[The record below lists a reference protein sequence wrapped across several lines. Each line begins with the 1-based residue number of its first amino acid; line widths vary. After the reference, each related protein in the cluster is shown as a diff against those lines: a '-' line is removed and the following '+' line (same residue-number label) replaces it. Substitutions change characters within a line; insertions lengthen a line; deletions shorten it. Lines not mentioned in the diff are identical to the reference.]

1 MDSGTTEERSHSSS
15 SSSSSPS
22 VCSPKYAM
30 HKVLALVHLHHR
42 CEQGMPAHQQLSV
55 SAKTMCAS
63 GWARGAS
70 EDMVAR
76 AMKTCS
82 LRVVAMLQSKLKK
95 RKMKRDQFALGK
107 CRFMLSKRG
116 SSGSIGSSVG
126 SSVGS
131 GADDYMKAS
140 PAKHAR
146 FSR

>member
-1 MDSGTTEERSHSSS
+1 M
-15 SSSSSPS
+15 
-22 VCSPKYAM
+22 YAM
-30 HKVLALVHLHHR
+30 HKVLALVHLHHM
-42 CEQGMPAHQQLSV
+42 CEQGTPAHQQLSV

-82 LRVVAMLQSKLKK
+82 LRVVAMLQSKLKR
-95 RKMKRDQFALGK
+95 RKMKSDQFVLGK

-126 SSVGS
+126 SSV
-131 GADDYMKAS
+131 DDHMQAS

-146 FSR
+146 LSR